1 MKKGQKVRVLANNR
15 VGTIIDSHVINHG
28 GRRYVAYQVRF
39 LKDKGEAPWFPAEKL
54 SADLIE
60 RVSVVITGEKG
71 SLYFT
76 FSVNHDKRTSKLE
89 LTGSPENLK
98 EHHGTHSILASA
110 FISGLKLIH
119 AQPSQMTVVESHGV
133 L

>member
-54 SADLIE
+54 SADFIE
-60 RVSVVITGEKG
+60 KASVVITGEKG
-71 SLYFT
+71 SLFFT
-76 FSVNHDKRTSKLE
+76 YSVNHLTQQVTVE
-89 LTGSPENLK
+89 LTGKPDNLK
-98 EHHGTHSILASA
+98 EHDGVDAYLAA
-110 FISGLKLIH
+110 ALLTGLSSDTK
-119 AQPSQMTVVESHGV
+119 QPLQMTME
-133 L
+133 

>member
-54 SADLIE
+54 SADFIE
-60 RVSVVITGEKG
+60 KTSVVITGEEG
-71 SLYFT
+71 SLFFT
-76 FSVNHDKRTSKLE
+76 YSVTVE
-89 LTGSPENLK
+89 LTGKPDNLK
-98 EHHGTHSILASA
+98 EHDGVDAYLAA
-110 FISGLKLIH
+110 ALLTGLSSDTK
-119 AQPSQMTVVESHGV
+119 QPFQMTFE
-133 L
+133 

>member
-54 SADLIE
+54 SSDFIE
-60 RVSVVITGEKG
+60 RASVVITGEKG
-71 SLYFT
+71 TLYFT
-76 FSVNHDKRTSKLE
+76 YSVDHLTQQATVE
-89 LTGSPENLK
+89 LTGKPDNLK
-98 EHHGTHSILASA
+98 EHDGLDACLAA
-110 FISGLKLIH
+110 ALLAGLSSKSK
-119 AQPSQMTVVESHGV
+119 QPLQMTME
-133 L
+133 

>member
-54 SADLIE
+54 SADFIE
-60 RVSVVITGEKG
+60 KASVVITGEEG
-71 SLYFT
+71 SLFFT
-76 FSVNHDKRTSKLE
+76 YSVNHLTQQATVE
-89 LTGSPENLK
+89 LTGKPDNLK
-98 EHHGTHSILASA
+98 EHHGLDAYLAA
-110 FISGLKLIH
+110 ALLAGLSSDTK
-119 AQPSQMTVVESHGV
+119 QPLQMTME
-133 L
+133 

>member
-54 SADLIE
+54 SADFIE
-60 RVSVVITGEKG
+60 RASVVITGEKG
-71 SLYFT
+71 SLFFT
-76 FSVNHDKRTSKLE
+76 YSVNHLTQQVTVE
-89 LTGSPENLK
+89 LTGKPDNLK
-98 EHHGTHSILASA
+98 EHDGVDAYLAA
-110 FISGLKLIH
+110 ALLTGLSSDTK
-119 AQPSQMTVVESHGV
+119 QPLQMTIE
-133 L
+133 

>member
-54 SADLIE
+54 SADFIE
-60 RVSVVITGEKG
+60 KASVVITGEEG
-71 SLYFT
+71 SLFFT
-76 FSVNHDKRTSKLE
+76 YSVNHLTQQTTVE
-89 LTGSPENLK
+89 LTGKPDNLI
-98 EHHGTHSILASA
+98 EHDGLDAYLAA
-110 FISGLKLIH
+110 ALLAGLSSDTK
-119 AQPSQMTVVESHGV
+119 QPLQMTME
-133 L
+133 

>member
-54 SADLIE
+54 SADFIE
-60 RVSVVITGEKG
+60 KASVVITGEKG
-71 SLYFT
+71 SLFFT
-76 FSVNHDKRTSKLE
+76 YSVNHLTQQVTVE
-89 LTGSPENLK
+89 LTGKPDNLK
-98 EHHGTHSILASA
+98 EHDGVDAYLAA
-110 FISGLKLIH
+110 ALLTGLSSDTK
-119 AQPSQMTVVESHGV
+119 QPLQMTIE
-133 L
+133 